1 MKNFILGIKC
11 HFKAF
16 KFLIKHKFWWYSLV
30 PFIVFSGIYSLGYY
44 LGSLENQNLSNQ
56 DENILKSIWYYLS
69 NGMVLLLSYALLN
82 FTRYIV
88 IILISP
94 VLSTISQRT
103 EKILTG
109 NKYKFNLSQ
118 LIKDIVRA
126 IKLAFR
132 NIIYEFSF
140 IVLII
145 IIFWLIGLFFNEY
158 ENLISLVEKMIIMMI
173 AFYYYG
179 FAFLD
184 YTLERMRFSVEDSVK
199 YMRKHRGL
207 AISIGIIFTPI
218 FHYSNQLLLE
228 TKNYFEP
235 NDKKFYIIILVTAI
249 ISAIVPVWSM
259 IASTIALNEI
269 EDLKNNEFAIKENT
283 EIKNI

>member
-1 MKNFILGIKC
+1 MKNFFLGIKC
-11 HFKAF
+11 HFIAF
-16 KFLIKHKFWWYSLV
+16 NFLIKHRFWWYSLV
-30 PFIVFSGIYSLGYY
+30 PFFVFTGIYSLGFYF
-44 LGSLENQNLSNQ
+44 GNLENQNLPS
-56 DENILKSIWYYLS
+56 ENDNIFKSIWYYFS
-69 NGMVLLLSYALLN
+69 NGLVLLLSFALLN

-88 IILISP
+88 IVLISP

-109 NKYKFNLSQ
+109 NKYKFNLAQ
-118 LIKDIVRA
+118 LFNDIIRA

-132 NIIYEFSF
+132 NIVYEFTL
-140 IVLII
+140 ILII
-145 IIFWLIGLFFNEY
+145 IVIFWLIGLFMIDYINI
-158 ENLISLVEKMIIMMI
+158 ISVIEKIVIMFI

-184 YTLERMRFSVEDSVK
+184 YTLERMRFSAEESVK

-218 FHYSNQLLLE
+218 FHYSNQILLE
-228 TKNYFEP
+228 TKNYFQP
-235 NDKKFYIIILVTAI
+235 NDQKFYLIILMTAI

-259 IASTIALNEI
+259 IASTIAINEI
-269 EDLKNNEFAIKENT
+269 EDLKNNAYAIKENS
-283 EIKNI
+283 

>member
-1 MKNFILGIKC
+1 LKNFILGIKC
-11 HFKAF
+11 HFKAL
-16 KFLIKHKFWWYSLV
+16 KFLFKHKFWWYSLV
-30 PFIVFSGIYSLGYY
+30 PFVVFTGIYSLGFY
-44 LGSLENQNLSNQ
+44 LGGLENQTLPSE
-56 DENILKSIWYYLS
+56 DDDILKSIWYYLF
-69 NGMVLLLSYALLN
+69 NGIVLLLSYALLN

-118 LIKDIVRA
+118 LVKDIIRA
-126 IKLAFR
+126 VKLAFR
-132 NIIYEFSF
+132 NIVYEFSF
-140 IVLII
+140 IVIVIFTFWIISMIFKDHII
-145 IIFWLIGLFFNEY
+145 IISMI
-158 ENLISLVEKMIIMMI
+158 EKLIIMMI

-199 YMRKHRGL
+199 YMRRHRGL
-207 AISIGIIFTPI
+207 AISIGIVFTPI

-228 TKNYFEP
+228 TKSYFEP
-235 NDKKFYIIILVTAI
+235 NSNWFYIIILITAI

-259 IASTIALNEI
+259 IASTMALNEI
-269 EDLKNNEFAIKENT
+269 EDLKNNEYAIKENL
-283 EIKNI
+283 

>member
-1 MKNFILGIKC
+1 LKNFILGIKC
-11 HFKAF
+11 HLKAL
-16 KFLIKHKFWWYSLV
+16 KFLNKHKFWWYSLV
-30 PFIVFSGIYSLGYY
+30 PFFVFSGIYSLGFY
-44 LGSLENQNLSNQ
+44 LGSLENQTLPSES
-56 DENILKSIWYYLS
+56 DGMLESIWYYLF
-69 NGMVLLLSYALLN
+69 NGIVLLLSYALLN

-118 LIKDIVRA
+118 LLKDIVRA
-126 IKLAFR
+126 IKLSFR

-140 IVLII
+140 IVII
-145 IIFWLIGLFFNEY
+145 IIVFWVIGMFFKEHK
-158 ENLISLVEKMIIMMI
+158 NLISAIEKIMIMMV

-184 YTLERMRFSVEDSVK
+184 YTLERMRFSVEESVK

-228 TKNYFEP
+228 TKSYFEP

-269 EDLKNNEFAIKENT
+269 EDLKNNESAIK
-283 EIKNI
+283 

>member
-11 HFKAF
+11 HLKAF
-16 KFLIKHKFWWYSLV
+16 KFLIKYKFWWYSIV
-30 PFIVFSGIYSLGYY
+30 PFLVFSGIYSLGYY
-44 LGSLENQNLSNQ
+44 LGNLENQNLPSA
-56 DENILKSIWYYLS
+56 DDDILKSIWYYLF
-69 NGMVLLLSYALLN
+69 NGIVLLLSYALLN

-88 IILISP
+88 ILLISP
-94 VLSTISQRT
+94 ILSTISQRT

-118 LIKDIVRA
+118 LMKDIVRA

-132 NIIYEFSF
+132 NIVYEFSL
-140 IVLII
+140 IVTVII
-145 IIFWLIGLFFNEY
+145 VFWIIGEFFEEY
-158 ENLISLVEKMIIMMI
+158 KYIISLSEKIIIMMI

-207 AISIGIIFTPI
+207 AISIGIVFTPI

-228 TKNYFEP
+228 TKTYFEP
-235 NDKKFYIIILVTAI
+235 NDQKFYIIILLTAI

-259 IASTIALNEI
+259 IASTMALNEI
-269 EDLKNNEFAIKENT
+269 EDLKNNEYAMK
-283 EIKNI
+283 

>member
-11 HFKAF
+11 HLKAF
-16 KFLIKHKFWWYSLV
+16 KFLIKYKFWWYSLV
-30 PFIVFSGIYSLGYY
+30 PFLVFSGIYSLGYY
-44 LGSLENQNLSNQ
+44 LGNLENQNLPSS
-56 DENILKSIWYYLS
+56 DDDILKSIWYYLF
-69 NGMVLLLSYALLN
+69 NGIVLLLSYALLN

-88 IILISP
+88 ILLISP
-94 VLSTISQRT
+94 ILSTISQRT

-132 NIIYEFSF
+132 NILYEFSL
-140 IVLII
+140 IVTVII
-145 IIFWLIGLFFNEY
+145 VFWIIGKFFEEY
-158 ENLISLVEKMIIMMI
+158 KYIISLFEKIIIMMI

-207 AISIGIIFTPI
+207 AISIGIVFTPI

-228 TKNYFEP
+228 TKTYFEP
-235 NDKKFYIIILVTAI
+235 NDQKFYIIILLTAI

-259 IASTIALNEI
+259 IASTMALNEI
-269 EDLKNNEFAIKENT
+269 EDLKNNEYAIK
-283 EIKNI
+283 

>member
-11 HFKAF
+11 HFKAL
-16 KFLIKHKFWWYSLV
+16 KFLVKHKFWWYSLV
-30 PFIVFSGIYSLGYY
+30 PFVVFTGIYSLGFY
-44 LGSLENQNLSNQ
+44 LASLENQNLPTE
-56 DENILKSIWYYLS
+56 DDDILKSIWYYLF
-69 NGMVLLLSYALLN
+69 NGIVLLLSYALLN

-118 LIKDIVRA
+118 LFNDIIRA
-126 IKLAFR
+126 VKLAFR
-132 NIIYEFSF
+132 NIVYEFSF
-140 IVLII
+140 IAIVIVTFWIIGMFFTDHILII
-145 IIFWLIGLFFNEY
+145 SMI
-158 ENLISLVEKMIIMMI
+158 EKIIIMMI

-218 FHYSNQLLLE
+218 FHYSNQFLLE
-228 TKNYFEP
+228 TKTYFEP
-235 NDKKFYIIILVTAI
+235 NNNWFYIVILITAI

-259 IASTIALNEI
+259 IASTMALNEI
-269 EDLKNNEFAIKENT
+269 EDLKNNEYAIKENQ
-283 EIKNI
+283 

>member
-11 HFKAF
+11 HLKAF
-16 KFLIKHKFWWYSLV
+16 KFLIKYKFWWYSLV
-30 PFIVFSGIYSLGYY
+30 PFLVFSGIYSLGYY
-44 LGSLENQNLSNQ
+44 LGNLENQSLPSS
-56 DENILKSIWYYLS
+56 DDDILKSIWYYLF
-69 NGMVLLLSYALLN
+69 NGIVLLLSYALLN

-88 IILISP
+88 ILLISP
-94 VLSTISQRT
+94 ILSTISQRT

-132 NIIYEFSF
+132 NILYEFSL
-140 IVLII
+140 IVTVII
-145 IIFWLIGLFFNEY
+145 VFWITGKFLEEY
-158 ENLISLVEKMIIMMI
+158 KYIISLFEKIIIMMI

-207 AISIGIIFTPI
+207 AISIGIVFTPI

-228 TKNYFEP
+228 TKTYFEP
-235 NDKKFYIIILVTAI
+235 NDQKFYIIILLTAI

-259 IASTIALNEI
+259 IASTMALNEI
-269 EDLKNNEFAIKENT
+269 EDLKNNEYAMK
-283 EIKNI
+283 

>member
-11 HFKAF
+11 HFKAL

-30 PFIVFSGIYSLGYY
+30 PFIVFTGIYSLGFY
-44 LGSLENQNLSNQ
+44 LGSLENQSLPSE
-56 DENILKSIWYYLS
+56 DDDILKSIWYYLF
-69 NGMVLLLSYALLN
+69 NGIVLLLSYALLN

-118 LIKDIVRA
+118 LFKDIIRA
-126 IKLAFR
+126 LKLAFR
-132 NIIYEFSF
+132 NIVYEFSF
-140 IVLII
+140 IVIVIVSFWIIGMFFTDHII
-145 IIFWLIGLFFNEY
+145 IISMI
-158 ENLISLVEKMIIMMI
+158 EKVIIMMI

-207 AISIGIIFTPI
+207 AISIGIVFTPI

-228 TKNYFEP
+228 TKTYFEP
-235 NDKKFYIIILVTAI
+235 NNNWFYIIILITAI

-259 IASTIALNEI
+259 IASTMALNEI
-269 EDLKNNEFAIKENT
+269 EDLKNNEYAIKENQ
-283 EIKNI
+283 

>member
-11 HFKAF
+11 HFKAL
-16 KFLIKHKFWWYSLV
+16 KFLVKHKFWWYSLV
-30 PFIVFSGIYSLGYY
+30 PFIVFTGIYSLGFY
-44 LGSLENQNLSNQ
+44 LGSLEKQTLPSEG
-56 DENILKSIWYYLS
+56 DDILKNIWYYLF
-69 NGMVLLLSYALLN
+69 NGIVLLLSYALLN

-118 LIKDIVRA
+118 LFKDIIRA
-126 IKLAFR
+126 VKLAFR
-132 NIIYEFSF
+132 NIVYEFSF
-140 IVLII
+140 IAIVIVTFWIIGMFFTDHILII
-145 IIFWLIGLFFNEY
+145 SMI
-158 ENLISLVEKMIIMMI
+158 EKIIIMMI

-228 TKNYFEP
+228 TKTYFEP
-235 NDKKFYIIILVTAI
+235 NNNWFYIIILITAV

-259 IASTIALNEI
+259 IASTMALNEI
-269 EDLKNNEFAIKENT
+269 EDLKNNEYAIKENQ
-283 EIKNI
+283 

>member
-11 HFKAF
+11 HFKAL
-16 KFLIKHKFWWYSLV
+16 KFLVKHKFWWYSLV
-30 PFIVFSGIYSLGYY
+30 PFVVFTGIYSLGFY
-44 LGSLENQNLSNQ
+44 LGSLEKQTLPSEG
-56 DENILKSIWYYLS
+56 DDILKNIWYYLF
-69 NGMVLLLSYALLN
+69 NGIVLLLSYALLN

-118 LIKDIVRA
+118 LFKDIIRA
-126 IKLAFR
+126 VKLAFR
-132 NIIYEFSF
+132 NIVYEFSF
-140 IVLII
+140 IAIVIVTFWIIGMFFTDHILII
-145 IIFWLIGLFFNEY
+145 SMI
-158 ENLISLVEKMIIMMI
+158 EKIIIMMI

-228 TKNYFEP
+228 TKTYFEP
-235 NDKKFYIIILVTAI
+235 NNNWFYIIILITAV

-259 IASTIALNEI
+259 IASTMALNEI
-269 EDLKNNEFAIKENT
+269 EDLKNNEYAIKENQ
-283 EIKNI
+283 

>member
-1 MKNFILGIKC
+1 LKNFILGIKC
-11 HFKAF
+11 HFKAL
-16 KFLIKHKFWWYSLV
+16 KFLVKHKFWWYSLV
-30 PFIVFSGIYSLGYY
+30 PFVVFTGIYSLGFY
-44 LGSLENQNLSNQ
+44 LGSLEKQTLPSEG
-56 DENILKSIWYYLS
+56 DDILKNIWYYLF
-69 NGMVLLLSYALLN
+69 NGIVLLLSYALLN

-118 LIKDIVRA
+118 LFKDIIRA
-126 IKLAFR
+126 VKLAFR
-132 NIIYEFSF
+132 NIVYEFSF
-140 IVLII
+140 IAIVIVTFWIIGMFFTDHILII
-145 IIFWLIGLFFNEY
+145 SMI
-158 ENLISLVEKMIIMMI
+158 EKIIIMMI

-228 TKNYFEP
+228 TKTYFEP
-235 NDKKFYIIILVTAI
+235 NNNWFYIIILITAV

-259 IASTIALNEI
+259 IASTMALNEI
-269 EDLKNNEFAIKENT
+269 EDLKNNEYAIKENQ
-283 EIKNI
+283 

>member
-11 HFKAF
+11 HLKAF
-16 KFLIKHKFWWYSLV
+16 KFLIKYKFWWYSIV
-30 PFIVFSGIYSLGYY
+30 PFLVFSGIYSLGYY
-44 LGSLENQNLSNQ
+44 LGNLENQNLPSA
-56 DENILKSIWYYLS
+56 DDDILKSIWYYLF
-69 NGMVLLLSYALLN
+69 NGIVLLLSYALLN

-88 IILISP
+88 ILLISP
-94 VLSTISQRT
+94 ILSTISQRT

-118 LIKDIVRA
+118 LMKDIVRA

-132 NIIYEFSF
+132 NIVYEFSL
-140 IVLII
+140 IVTVII
-145 IIFWLIGLFFNEY
+145 VFWIIGKFFEEY
-158 ENLISLVEKMIIMMI
+158 KYIILLSEKIIIMMI

-207 AISIGIIFTPI
+207 AISIGIVFTPI

-228 TKNYFEP
+228 TKTYFEP
-235 NDKKFYIIILVTAI
+235 NDQKFYIIILLTAI

-259 IASTIALNEI
+259 IASTMALNEI
-269 EDLKNNEFAIKENT
+269 EDLKNNEYAMK
-283 EIKNI
+283 

>member
-11 HFKAF
+11 HLKAF
-16 KFLIKHKFWWYSLV
+16 KFLIKYKFWWYSLV
-30 PFIVFSGIYSLGYY
+30 PFLVFSGIYSLGYY
-44 LGSLENQNLSNQ
+44 LGNLENQNLPSP
-56 DENILKSIWYYLS
+56 DDDILKSIWYYLF
-69 NGMVLLLSYALLN
+69 NGIVLLLSYALLN

-88 IILISP
+88 ILLISP
-94 VLSTISQRT
+94 ILSTISQRT

-132 NIIYEFSF
+132 NILYEFSL
-140 IVLII
+140 IVTVIIVFWIFGKFFEEYKYIISLFEKII
-145 IIFWLIGLFFNEY
+145 I
-158 ENLISLVEKMIIMMI
+158 MII

-207 AISIGIIFTPI
+207 AISIGVVFTPI

-228 TKNYFEP
+228 TKTYFEP
-235 NDKKFYIIILVTAI
+235 NDQKFYIIILLTAI

-259 IASTIALNEI
+259 IASTMALNEI
-269 EDLKNNEFAIKENT
+269 EDLKNNEYAIK
-283 EIKNI
+283 